1 MNAGRITPDLSI
13 GLARM
18 NVVSPHKPAAT
29 PALSRPDRRLHPYH
43 HFTVD
48 VEEYFQV
55 SAMEP
60 YVSRGRWGSMESRV
74 VASTERLLGLL
85 EEHGAR
91 GTFFVLGWIAERYP
105 QLVRSIAG
113 AGHEVASHGWGHE
126 RVTTL
131 TPAGFRDSVRRSRE
145 ELEKITGQAVLGYR
159 APSFS
164 IVEGT
169 EWALDILIEEGY
181 RYDSSLFPVKR
192 RGYGYAKGARHPYW
206 LDRGAG
212 RLLEVPPA
220 TIRRFGTNLPAAGGA
235 YFRLLPFG
243 LVEAGLRQA
252 ERLGRPGTFYIHP
265 WEWDEGQP
273 VLPVSRLTRLRHYG
287 GVPRTWPRLQR
298 LLGRFRFDSIRT
310 SYEEMTDD

>member
-1 MNAGRITPDLSI
+1 MNAVSAPAPPAPAPPAQV
-13 GLARM
+13 ARVAM
-18 NVVSPHKPAAT
+18 
-29 PALSRPDRRLHPYH
+29 PYH

-60 YVSRGRWGSMESRV
+60 YVPRARWDSMESRV
-74 VASTERLLGLL
+74 VASTNRLLDLL
-85 EEHGAR
+85 DEHGAH

-105 QLVRSIAG
+105 ELVRAITA

-131 TPAGFRDSVRRSRE
+131 TPVEFRDSVRRSKE
-145 ELEKITGQAVLGYR
+145 ALERITGAPVLGYR

-164 IVEGT
+164 IVEGH
-169 EWALDILIEEGY
+169 EWALDVLLEEGY
-181 RYDSSLFPVKR
+181 RYDSSLFPVRR
-192 RGYGYAKGARHPYW
+192 RGYGYPRGRRDPHW
-206 LDRGAG
+206 LTRPGG

-220 TIRRFGTNLPAAGGA
+220 TMRSFGTNLPAAGGA
-235 YFRLLPFG
+235 YFRLLPFR
-243 LVEAGLRQA
+243 LVESGLRQA
-252 ERLGRPGTFYIHP
+252 EALGRPGTFYIHP

-273 VLPVSRLTRLRHYG
+273 VLPVSPLTRLRHYG

-298 LLGRFRFDSIRT
+298 LLRQFRFETIRT
-310 SYEEMTDD
+310 SFETMTDD